1 MLLYVKRTDFKEKRR
16 KTMSTKAVS
25 LYLQPELVAIIDQE
39 RGNYSRNK
47 YIEHELIERFM
58 KN

>member
-1 MLLYVKRTDFKEKRR
+1 
-16 KTMSTKAVS
+16 MSTKPVS